1 MIKTLFVQL
10 LMRPIFNVLIIFL
23 ALSNWNLWLAVI
35 LLTLLVRLCMIK
47 ATSANQQMQHG
58 MNNLQPKLD
67 EIQKKYEN
75 DPNKMAE
82 ETMKAFKKEWKWPLK
97 WCLMALIQLP
107 IFLWLYWTVRK
118 MTEWSIPEEW
128 LYSFFYS
135 FGEKFASIQAI
146 DNWNI
151 KDVFLWMNLFE
162 NGNMWLTAI
171 VAVLTRFQMK
181 LTNLVKPQTPK
192 QKWPNWEELPDMTK
206 MMWSMWFIMALMMW
220 SVVYGLPS
228 AIWLYLLVTTL
239 FSVCQY
245 TIQYRQYIYAER
257 LKFRN
262 KPQIIEKK

>member
-1 MIKTLFVQL
+1 
-10 LMRPIFNVLIIFL
+10 
-23 ALSNWNLWLAVI
+23 
-35 LLTLLVRLCMIK
+35 
-47 ATSANQQMQHG
+47 
-58 MNNLQPKLD
+58 
-67 EIQKKYEN
+67 
-75 DPNKMAE
+75 
-82 ETMKAFKKEWKWPLK
+82 
-97 WCLMALIQLP
+97 
-107 IFLWLYWTVRK
+107 VRK